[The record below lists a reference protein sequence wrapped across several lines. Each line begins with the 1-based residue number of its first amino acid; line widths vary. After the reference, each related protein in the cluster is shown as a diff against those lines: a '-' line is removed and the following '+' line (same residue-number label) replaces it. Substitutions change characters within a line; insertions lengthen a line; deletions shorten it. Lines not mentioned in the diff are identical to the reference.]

1 VSRLGARARRC
12 PRSRLFQ
19 RRGHDHSIGATGA
32 VLTTQLIHSMRQD
45 GLTRGVVTLCIGG
58 GQGIVLAIEALH

>member
-1 VSRLGARARRC
+1 
-12 PRSRLFQ
+12 
-19 RRGHDHSIGATGA
+19 

-45 GLTRGVVTLCIGG
+45 GLTRGVVSLCIGG